1 MTKIQS
7 QQFRNFF
14 ILLGSTLSVMQ
25 GALISP
31 ALTHISEHFSE
42 IDNIVFLSKLIIA
55 IPPIFTAVF
64 SPVAG
69 ILFEKFGRKKILIF
83 SAVLYGISGSSGYF
97 ADNIYL
103 ILAGRALMGISI
115 AGLMTGF
122 IIIVGDIFAGK
133 KDFNK
138 FIGQQGAFMSFGGV
152 IYLLSGEYLAN
163 LSWNVPFLGYLFSIL
178 IAVGLLTFFRETKAV
193 KSTEP
198 LMTGIKDIDKYPKFI
213 KIHLLAVFL
222 MIIYLMVPTQI
233 PFILLEYSELNSR
246 NAGIFLAVWI
256 LFSSLASFAYSKIR
270 KLLDY
275 YKSFSLALIFW
286 SLGFLMIFWADNY
299 IVVLIALIIAGIGN
313 GIAIPNIKAQMLD
326 YAGEK
331 QRAKQSGL
339 LSMSLYIGQFLS
351 PVLVEPIIQASTPR
365 IPFLIFSLIMLILIL
380 VFYKQSKK

>member
-1 MTKIQS
+1 
-7 QQFRNFF
+7 
-14 ILLGSTLSVMQ
+14 
-25 GALISP
+25 
-31 ALTHISEHFSE
+31 
-42 IDNIVFLSKLIIA
+42 
-55 IPPIFTAVF
+55 
-64 SPVAG
+64 
-69 ILFEKFGRKKILIF
+69 
-83 SAVLYGISGSSGYF
+83 
-97 ADNIYL
+97 
-103 ILAGRALMGISI
+103 
-115 AGLMTGF
+115 
-122 IIIVGDIFAGK
+122 
-133 KDFNK
+133 
-138 FIGQQGAFMSFGGV
+138 
-152 IYLLSGEYLAN
+152 
-163 LSWNVPFLGYLFSIL
+163 L

-275 YKSFSLALIFW
+275 YKSFSLAFIFW